1 MVTKT
6 QTMKMP
12 KIELK
17 ADGTW
22 IHDGEIV
29 THERTCQDM
38 FGRIYFDSGA
48 YYLTGEN
55 TRVPVVVEEAAYFVR
70 SLERTPEGY
79 KIGLSNGRT
88 ETLDLTKLD
97 IGTSGALFAKVT
109 EQNVPAK
116 FERKTYN
123 DIMKDLSER
132 EGYYG
137 LMAKGLF
144 YPLKPV
150 KEAVVEVPAQKVIA
164 KPKVVEIIKKPVKK
178 PIKLT
183 KAKTKKRVA
192 KKKKNVVAK
201 PVKKTVK
208 KLAKKLVKKAVAK
221 KTKKPVRKS
230 VKVKAKKLV
239 KIGKKKR

>member
-1 MVTKT
+1 MTMKT

-38 FGRIYFDSGA
+38 FQRIYFDSGA

-79 KIGLSNGRT
+79 KIGLSNGTT

-97 IGTSGALFAKVT
+97 IGKSGALFAKVT

-132 EGYYG
+132 NGYYG

-150 KEAVVEVPAQKVIA
+150 KEAVVEVPASKVIA
-164 KPKVVEIIKKPVKK
+164 KPKAVETIKKPVKK
-178 PIKLT
+178 PIKLAQ
-183 KAKTKKRVA
+183 AKPKKRVV
-192 KKKKNVVAK
+192 KKKKTVVAK
-201 PVKKTVK
+201 PVK

-239 KIGKKKR
+239 KIAKKKR